1 MNADKNKEAPQ
12 GGTSYSMAL
21 YSSGRRTPERIRK
34 QVHKAM
40 QAEKYKRVLD
50 KTDKGNLDLAFSVIE
65 TAAIHLHN
73 GLPLFL
79 EGDLFTERNEWLRE
93 SLIRALLL
101 SLDLLRR
108 EGAEV
113 EETPLLELV
122 RRVHTS
128 ETENENNAE
137 QAERKG

>member
-1 MNADKNKEAPQ
+1 MKKDD
-12 GGTSYSMAL
+12 
-21 YSSGRRTPERIRK
+21 I
-34 QVHKAM
+34 
-40 QAEKYKRVLD
+40 
-50 KTDKGNLDLAFSVIE
+50 DLAFSVME

-79 EGDLFTERNEWLRE
+79 EGDLFAERNECLRE

-113 EETPLLELV
+113 GETPLLELV
-122 RRVHTS
+122 RRAHT
-128 ETENENNAE
+128 
-137 QAERKG
+137 